1 MTGEARNKMKCGQ
14 WMLLAAST
22 FGAVACGDSTH
33 SALAGHDPAITSRP
47 PAIVP
52 TPSPD
57 SSLPAPGNGILS
69 VLSVEHQVDVSSE
82 RDGFVVS
89 LAADEGSIVKAG
101 ETLGQLD
108 DRALQME
115 LIKARDDLEVS
126 KNNVKFK
133 EAELKAK
140 NAAYR
145 RQQQLRELGL
155 SSQADLE
162 VAEFQAKGAEY
173 DLHGWEALTESGQA
187 EIHRIEIQIDQTRL
201 HAPFSGVV
209 VRRYV
214 RQGQAVAK
222 GDKCFRVSQLGP
234 LQVQFQVPESSGRR
248 PEKGAAVNLTLI
260 GFSNRSL
267 TAHVVKVSPTVD
279 PASDSYNVTA
289 QLAGS
294 DLTDVRP
301 GMAVRVDWPA
311 PAPQKPR

>member
-1 MTGEARNKMKCGQ
+1 MTCEARNIRKCRQ
-14 WMLLAAST
+14 WMVLAAIT
-22 FGAVACGDSTH
+22 FGAIACGNTSQD
-33 SALAGHDPAITSRP
+33 AAAGRDPAITP
-47 PAIVP
+47 HP
-52 TPSPD
+52 TAPVSAPSPD
-57 SSLPAPGNGILS
+57 SSLPVPGNGILS

-89 LAADEGSIVKAG
+89 IAADEGSIVKTG

-108 DRALQME
+108 DRALRME

-126 KNNVKFK
+126 RNNVKFK

-140 NAAYR
+140 NAAYH

-173 DLHGWEALTESGQA
+173 DLHGWEALIESGQA
-187 EIHRIEIQIDQTRL
+187 EIQRIEIQIDQTRL

-209 VRRYV
+209 VRRYL

-311 PAPQKPR
+311 PPPQKPR

>member
-1 MTGEARNKMKCGQ
+1 MTGEARNKMKSGQ
-14 WMLLAAST
+14 WILLAAIT
-22 FGAVACGDSTH
+22 FGAMACGSNSQD
-33 SALAGHDPAITSRP
+33 AVAGRDPAITSRP
-47 PAIVP
+47 PATVP

-57 SSLPAPGNGILS
+57 SSLPAPSNGILS

-140 NAAYR
+140 NAAYH

-267 TAHVVKVSPTVD
+267 SAHVVKVSPTVD

>member
-1 MTGEARNKMKCGQ
+1 MRCKSHYKMKCGR
-14 WMLLAAST
+14 WILLAAITFST
-22 FGAVACGDSTH
+22 IACGNTPEK
-33 SALAGHDPAITSRP
+33 ALAEHDPAIASRP
-47 PAIVP
+47 PVAVP
-52 TPSPD
+52 APPPD
-57 SSLPAPGNGILS
+57 SSQPTSGNGILS

-89 LAADEGSIVKAG
+89 ISADEGSVVKAG

-140 NAAYR
+140 NAAYH

-173 DLHGWEALTESGQA
+173 DLQGWQALIESGQA
-187 EIHRIEIQIDQTRL
+187 EIHRIEIQVDQTRL

-209 VRRYV
+209 VRRYL
-214 RQGQAVAK
+214 RQGQAVVK
-222 GDKCFRVSQLGP
+222 GDKCFRVSQLAP

-260 GFSNRSL
+260 GLSNRAL

-279 PASDSYNVTA
+279 PGSDSYNVTA

-294 DLTDVRP
+294 GLTDVRP